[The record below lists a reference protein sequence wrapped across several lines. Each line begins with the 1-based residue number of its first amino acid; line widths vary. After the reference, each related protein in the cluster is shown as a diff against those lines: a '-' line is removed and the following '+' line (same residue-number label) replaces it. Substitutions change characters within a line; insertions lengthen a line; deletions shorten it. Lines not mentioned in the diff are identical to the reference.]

1 MGAVQGPRGGHVG
14 VVRGGGADGAAHQI
28 AYFLR
33 ESAATEPGRRAAAVK
48 GLGRVGR
55 WAAAYGDVVAG
66 VAEAVVRAAQDP
78 AAVVRA
84 GAADALGRLGPV
96 GGDGAGAVVLGL
108 MGDPDGGVRRRA
120 SLAAER
126 LALEG
131 PDVVGAFRRLMSDDS
146 DWHLRLNGLLGLAR
160 REGNPETAVLIRL
173 LGDTG
178 TPVWGHARMAL
189 YPLLGK
195 RRVREQVLHTARYG
209 RGLSRARVLD
219 MLPSKDLARLRGS
232 LIEGLRDECPA
243 VRGMAASKLP
253 DDRRSRTAV
262 LAALAAETDA
272 EAARQML
279 HTLGWWGEERAE
291 PLAVRWLDHPESGST
306 AVWALARLDTPEAWE
321 WIRTVVAGGPGPE
334 PVPGR
339 GRPDVR
345 DAAAT
350 ALGERGDARTT
361 ELLLPLL
368 RDPDERVRRGAVR
381 GLMQL
386 GRHEPRGAEQH
397 ADRRAVVEALLGLLT
412 TDEAILHDTRN
423 ALSNYPE
430 TLPAVRRLIDHP
442 SDEVRAT
449 VLSLLDANEGSDMDT
464 LLAHRHDPSES
475 VRFQALWG
483 IGRYVDTHGELPLAA
498 AGTTLRDEIGR
509 LAHGPYSS
517 ITSFNIRLTA
527 GRILDKLEKEGKA

>member
-1 MGAVQGPRGGHVG
+1 MG

-28 AYFLR
+28 AHFLR
-33 ESAATEPGRRAAAVK
+33 ELAAAEPGRRAAAVK

-55 WAAAYGDVVAG
+55 WAAAYEDVVAG

-84 GAADALGRLGPV
+84 GAADALGRLGHV
-96 GGDGAGAVVLGL
+96 GGDGAGAVIVGL

-178 TPVWGHARMAL
+178 TMVWGHARIAL
-189 YPLLGK
+189 YASLGD

-209 RGLSRARVLD
+209 RGMSRARALD

-232 LIEGLRDECPA
+232 LLDGLRDECPG
-243 VRGMAASKLP
+243 VRGMSASKLP

-262 LAALAAETDA
+262 LSALAAETDA

-306 AVWALARLDTPEAWE
+306 AVWALARIDTSAAWE
-321 WIRTVVAGGPGPE
+321 LIRTVVVSGPGPGPGPGPE
-334 PVPGR
+334 LWPGL
-339 GRPDVR
+339 GHHEVR
-345 DAAAT
+345 TAAAR
-350 ALGERGDARTT
+350 ALGERPDPRTA

-368 RDPDERVRRGAVR
+368 RDPDERIRAGAVR

-386 GRHEPRGAEQH
+386 GQHEPRGAEQH
-397 ADRRAVVEALLGLLT
+397 AVRRAVVEGLLGLLT
-412 TDEAILHDTRN
+412 TDEAVLHDTRN
-423 ALSNYPE
+423 ALSHYPE
-430 TLPAVRRLIDHP
+430 ALPAVRRLIDHP
-442 SDEVRAT
+442 SDEVRA
-449 VLSLLDANEGSDMDT
+449 VVVSLLDLDEDGDVR
-464 LLAHRHDPSES
+464 LLLGHLHDPSES
-475 VRFQALWG
+475 VRYQALYG
-483 IGRYVDTHGELPLAA
+483 ISRYVDAYGELPEAA
-498 AGTTLRDEIGR
+498 DRAGLLGELEA
-509 LAHGPYSS
+509 LAHGPHSS
-517 ITSFNIRLTA
+517 VTSFNSRLTA

>member
-1 MGAVQGPRGGHVG
+1 MG

-33 ESAATEPGRRAAAVK
+33 ELAATEPGRRASAVK

-55 WAAAYGDVVAG
+55 WAAAYEDVVAD
-66 VAEAVVRAAQDP
+66 VREAVLRAAQDP

-96 GGDGAGAVVLGL
+96 GGEGAAAVVVAL

-146 DWHLRLNGLLGLAR
+146 DWHLRLNGLLGVTR
-160 REGNPETAVLIRL
+160 REGAPDPTVLIRL

-178 TPVWGHARMAL
+178 THVWGQARTAL
-189 YPLLGK
+189 YPLLRQGP
-195 RRVREQVLHTARYG
+195 VREQVLHTARQG
-209 RGLSRARVLD
+209 RGLSRARALD
-219 MLPSKDLARLRGS
+219 MLPSKDLDRLRGS
-232 LIEGLRDECPA
+232 LVEGLRDECPA
-243 VRGMAASKLP
+243 VRGMAASKLSG
-253 DDRRSRTAV
+253 DRSSRTVDAI
-262 LAALAAETDA
+262 LSALAAETDA
-272 EAARQML
+272 EAARRML
-279 HTLGWWGEERAE
+279 HTLGWWGEERAL
-291 PLAVRWLDHPESGST
+291 PLAVRWLDHPHPGST
-306 AVWALARLDTPEAWE
+306 AVWALARIDTPEAWE
-321 WIRTVVAGGPGPE
+321 WIRTVVVSGPGPE

-339 GRPDVR
+339 GHPGVR

-368 RDPDERVRRGAVR
+368 HDPDERIRRGAVR
-381 GLMQL
+381 GLMEL
-386 GRHEPRGAEQH
+386 GRHRL
-397 ADRRAVVEALLGLLT
+397 RRRRRRPVVEALLGLLT
-412 TDEAILHDTRN
+412 TDEAILPHTRD

-430 TLPAVRRLIDHP
+430 ALPAVRQLIDHP
-442 SDEVRAT
+442 SDEVRA
-449 VLSLLDANEGSDMDT
+449 VVVSLLDVDEDGDVR
-464 LLAHRHDPSES
+464 LLLGHLHDPSES
-475 VRFQALWG
+475 VRYQALYG
-483 IGRYVDTHGELPLAA
+483 ISRYVDTYGELPDAA
-498 AGTTLRDEIGR
+498 DRAGLLGELKA

-517 ITSFNIRLTA
+517 VTSFNIRLTA
-527 GRILDKLEKEGKA
+527 GRILDKLKVEGKA